1 MTIEIINSSLLGKFC
16 YTINNEL
23 MKSTNNETQ
32 VSNGK
37 QTKVRHLKFRENGCC
52 YTNGDIIH
60 NAIH

>member
-1 MTIEIINSSLLGKFC
+1 
-16 YTINNEL
+16 